1 MKGWLKILIFDS
13 FKNKWKI
20 KIIETGLFK
29 LDGGAMMGSVPK
41 ILWNKTNPSDELN
54 RIVLSM
60 RCLLLDNG
68 NDVVLIETGIGNKNN
83 QKFID
88 MFCIEQSSFPLKDEL
103 KKHGYDLEDITH
115 VILTHLH
122 FDHAGGATY
131 FDGIDIIPTFPNA
144 EYIISETNW
153 DSGINPNPKDRA
165 SYLIENF
172 EPIEA
177 RGKLRL
183 VKDNEQ
189 IMDTIEGLAFYGHTT
204 GQQLIKIT
212 VDNDSLIFCSDLI
225 PLKSHL
231 KIPWIMGYDLNA
243 MKTLEEKTLFLEE
256 ASRKKWLLFFYHDPN
271 TVAVRIEKD
280 EKYYKVIEEYFAE

>member
-1 MKGWLKILIFDS
+1 MIFDS
-13 FKNKWKI
+13 FKNKWNI

-54 RIVLSM
+54 RIALSM

-88 MFCIEQSSFPLKDEL
+88 MFCIAQSSFPLKDGL

-177 RGKLRL
+177 RGQLRL

-280 EKYYKVIEEYFAE
+280 KKYYKVIEEYFAE

>member
-1 MKGWLKILIFDS
+1 MFDA

-20 KIIETGLFK
+20 KIIETGSFK

-41 ILWNKTNPSDELN
+41 VLWDKTNPSDKLN
-54 RIVLSM
+54 RIDLSM

-88 MFCIEQSSFPLKDEL
+88 MFCIVQSSFPLKDEL
-103 KKHGYDLEDITH
+103 NKHGYSLNDITH

-131 FDGIDIIPTFPNA
+131 FDGINNLPTFPNA
-144 EYIISETNW
+144 EYIVSKTNW
-153 DSGINPNPKDRA
+153 EAGINPSQKDRA
-165 SYLIENF
+165 SYLFENF
-172 EPIEA
+172 ISIQE
-177 RGKLRL
+177 KKQLRL
-183 VKDNEQ
+183 VGDDEE
-189 IMDTIEGLAFYGHTT
+189 IMDSIKGLAFYGHTT

-212 VDNDSLIFCSDLI
+212 VGNDSLVFCSDLI

-256 ASRKKWLLFFYHDPN
+256 ASRKKWLLFFYHDPK

-280 EKYYKVIEEYFAE
+280 EKYYKIIEEHFAK

>member
-1 MKGWLKILIFDS
+1 MFDS

-20 KIIETGLFK
+20 KIIETGTFK

-41 ILWNKTNPSDELN
+41 VLWNKTNPSDNLN
-54 RIVLSM
+54 RIDLSM

-68 NDVVLIETGIGNKNN
+68 SDIVLIETGIGNKNN

-88 MFCIEQSSFPLKDEL
+88 MFCIDQSSFPLKDEL
-103 KKHGYDLEDITH
+103 NRHGYSLNDITH

-131 FDGIDIIPTFPNA
+131 FDGSNNLPTFPNA
-144 EYIISETNW
+144 EYIISKTNW
-153 DSGINPNPKDRA
+153 EAGINPSPKDRA
-165 SYLIENF
+165 SYLFENF
-172 EPIEA
+172 MPIEE
-177 RGKLRL
+177 KKQLRL
-183 VKDNEQ
+183 VDDNEE
-189 IMDTIEGLAFYGHTT
+189 IMSSIHGLAFYGHTT

-212 VDNDSLIFCSDLI
+212 VDNDSLVFCSDLI
-225 PLKSHL
+225 PLRSHL

-256 ASRKKWLLFFYHDPN
+256 ASRKKWLLFFYHDPK

-280 EKYYKVIEEYFAE
+280 EKYYKIIEEYFAK

>member
-1 MKGWLKILIFDS
+1 MIFDS
-13 FKNKWKI
+13 FKNKWNI

-88 MFCIEQSSFPLKDEL
+88 MFCIAQSSFPLKDGL

-153 DSGINPNPKDRA
+153 NSGINPNPKDRA
-165 SYLIENF
+165 SYLVENF
-172 EPIEA
+172 RPIEA
-177 RGKLRL
+177 RGQLRF
-183 VKDNEQ
+183 VKDNAQ

-243 MKTLEEKTLFLEE
+243 ELTMEEKEIFLSE
-256 ASRKKWLLFFYHDPN
+256 AADNNWILFFYHDPR
-271 TVAVRIEKD
+271 TVAVKIKKSDQYFEVVD
-280 EKYYKVIEEYFAE
+280 ELKRK

>member
-1 MKGWLKILIFDS
+1 MIFDS
-13 FKNKWKI
+13 FKNKWNI

-88 MFCIEQSSFPLKDEL
+88 MFCIAQSSFPLKDGL

-177 RGKLRL
+177 RGQLRL

-280 EKYYKVIEEYFAE
+280 KKYYKVIEEYFAE